1 MRRVLRHIILKPID
15 MNTREQEKPVRGSK
29 KSKTNMGDLIHRMKM
44 IIDDAQVVI
53 DHLESG
59 KGMNEQSK
67 CADDAWTH
75 ISNIEIAIDLGSTES
90 REWKKFT
97 R

>member
-1 MRRVLRHIILKPID
+1 
-15 MNTREQEKPVRGSK
+15 MNTREHEKPIHGSK
-29 KSKTNMGDLIHRMKM
+29 KSSTNVKDLIHRMKM

-67 CADDAWTH
+67 CADNGWTH

-90 REWKKFT
+90 REWKEFT

>member
-1 MRRVLRHIILKPID
+1 MK
-15 MNTREQEKPVRGSK
+15 NEK
-29 KSKTNMGDLIHRMKM
+29 MIHRMKM
-44 IIDDAQVVI
+44 IIDDAKVII
-53 DHLESG
+53 DHLEQG
-59 KGMNEQSK
+59 NAMTDQTK
-67 CADDAWTH
+67 CADDGWTH

>member
-1 MRRVLRHIILKPID
+1 
-15 MNTREQEKPVRGSK
+15 MNTREHEKPIHGSK
-29 KSKTNMGDLIHRMKM
+29 KSSTNVKDLIHRMKM

-67 CADDAWTH
+67 CADNGWTH

-90 REWKKFT
+90 REWKEIT

>member
-1 MRRVLRHIILKPID
+1 MKREYEKPIH
-15 MNTREQEKPVRGSK
+15 GSK
-29 KSKTNMGDLIHRMKM
+29 KSNTNKPDLIHRMKM

-67 CADDAWTH
+67 YADDGWTH

-90 REWKKFT
+90 RDWKAFT

>member
-1 MRRVLRHIILKPID
+1 MKREYEKPIH
-15 MNTREQEKPVRGSK
+15 GSK
-29 KSKTNMGDLIHRMKM
+29 KSNTNKPDLIHRMKM

-67 CADDAWTH
+67 YADDGWTH

-90 REWKKFT
+90 MDWKAFT

>member
-1 MRRVLRHIILKPID
+1 MKREYEKPIH
-15 MNTREQEKPVRGSK
+15 GSK
-29 KSKTNMGDLIHRMKM
+29 KSKTNMKDLIHRMKM

-67 CADDAWTH
+67 YADDGWTH

-90 REWKKFT
+90 RDWKEFT

>member
-1 MRRVLRHIILKPID
+1 M
-15 MNTREQEKPVRGSK
+15 Q
-29 KSKTNMGDLIHRMKM
+29 KSSTHTADLIHRMKM
-44 IIDDAQVVI
+44 IIDDAKVVI
-53 DHLESG
+53 DHLESN
-59 KGMNEQSK
+59 KGMNEQTIH
-67 CADDAWTH
+67 ADDAWTH

>member
-1 MRRVLRHIILKPID
+1 MKREYEKPIH
-15 MNTREQEKPVRGSK
+15 GSK
-29 KSKTNMGDLIHRMKM
+29 NSNTNKPDLIHRMKM

-67 CADDAWTH
+67 YADDGWTH

-90 REWKKFT
+90 KDWKAFT

>member
-1 MRRVLRHIILKPID
+1 MKREHEKPIH
-15 MNTREQEKPVRGSK
+15 GSK
-29 KSKTNMGDLIHRMKM
+29 KSNTNEPDLIHRMKM

-67 CADDAWTH
+67 HADDGWTH

-90 REWKKFT
+90 KDWKAFT

>member
-1 MRRVLRHIILKPID
+1 MKREYEKPIH
-15 MNTREQEKPVRGSK
+15 GSK
-29 KSKTNMGDLIHRMKM
+29 KSNTNKPDLIHRMKM

-67 CADDAWTH
+67 YADDGWTH

-90 REWKKFT
+90 RDWKEFT

>member
-1 MRRVLRHIILKPID
+1 

-53 DHLESG
+53 DHLESN
-59 KGMNEQSK
+59 KGMNEQTIH
-67 CADDAWTH
+67 ADDAWTH

-90 REWKKFT
+90 REWKEFT

>member
-1 MRRVLRHIILKPID
+1 MKREYEKPIH
-15 MNTREQEKPVRGSK
+15 GSK
-29 KSKTNMGDLIHRMKM
+29 KSNTNKPDLIHRMKM

-53 DHLESG
+53 DHIESG

-67 CADDAWTH
+67 YADDGWTH

-90 REWKKFT
+90 KDWKAFT